1 MKYHSCVELAS
12 LVTETSFLAVS
23 GPAAKDVN
31 RNNGIL
37 FFFFNHQLFSHKSS
51 KTSVV
56 LVGIKAAD
64 ELGLDEVTVSL

>member
-23 GPAAKDVN
+23 GPAANDVN

-37 FFFFNHQLFSHKSS
+37 FFFNHQLFSHKSS